1 MASAARGDAVT
12 ATRILLGQAKV
23 IAAEILGTSAPEAV
37 LQVFERLCLE
47 TDLRGEPG
55 EESVPSRA
63 LH

>member
-1 MASAARGDAVT
+1 M
-12 ATRILLGQAKV
+12 GQAKV